1 MRALVRLVVVVA
13 VLAVL
18 AGGVAAWMGVVQV
31 PVLSSAFGMDRPAD
45 LGAAKPEVAAYDA
58 FVQKHRLVHTSPD
71 ADYTL
76 ASKHTF
82 AGSYALNEVIP
93 EAVILATRTL
103 RGNAP
108 SIHDVTVR
116 FHDGSAEAAAFVDL
130 APYGYPLAGPVRAA
144 FRVAVTGPRSVQ
156 VSIDS
161 LQFGRIGVPG
171 DILARAQDGVNA
183 YLATRL
189 AGIDGLKIDTLA
201 FQEGGVRFAGTL
213 PRTYGAAAPKAGDLP

>member
-18 AGGVAAWMGVVQV
+18 VGGAAAWLGVVQV
-31 PVLSSAFGMDRPAD
+31 PVLSSAFGMDRPVD
-45 LGAAKPEVAAYDA
+45 LGAAKPDVAAYDT
-58 FVQKHRLVHTSPD
+58 FVQKHGLVHVSPD
-71 ADYTL
+71 SNYTL

-82 AGSYALNEVIP
+82 AGSYALDEVIP

-108 SIHDVTVR
+108 SLHDVTVR

-156 VSIDS
+156 VSIDA

-213 PRTYGAAAPKAGDLP
+213 PKTYGAAAPKAGDLP

>member
-1 MRALVRLVVVVA
+1 MRALVKVVVVLA

-18 AGGVAAWMGVVQV
+18 VGGAAAWMGVVQV
-31 PVLSSAFGMDRPAD
+31 PLLSSAFGMDRPAD
-45 LGAAKPEVAAYDA
+45 LGAATPDVAAYDG
-58 FVQKHRLVHTSPD
+58 FVTKHGLTHTSPD
-71 ADYTL
+71 ANYTL
-76 ASKHTF
+76 VSKHTF
-82 AGSYALNEVIP
+82 AGSYALDEVIP

-108 SIHDVTVR
+108 SLHDVTVR

-130 APYGYPLAGPVRAA
+130 SPYGYPLAGPVRTA

-161 LQFGRIGVPG
+161 LQFGRLGVPA

-189 AGIDGLKIDTLA
+189 AGIDGLRIDAFT
-201 FQEGGVRFAGTL
+201 FQEGGVHFAGTL
-213 PRTYGAAAPKAGDLP
+213 PKAYGAAAPRAGDLP

>member
-1 MRALVRLVVVVA
+1 MRALFKVVVVVA

-18 AGGVAAWMGVVQV
+18 VGGAAAWMGVVQV

-45 LGAAKPEVAAYDA
+45 LGAAKPDVAAYDA
-58 FVQKHRLVHTSPD
+58 FVTKHGLTHTSPD
-71 ADYTL
+71 ANYTL

-82 AGSYALNEVIP
+82 AGSYALDEVIP

-108 SIHDVTVR
+108 SFHDVTVR
-116 FHDGSAEAAAFVDL
+116 FHDGSAEAAAFIDL
-130 APYGYPLAGPVRAA
+130 SPYGYPLAGPVRTA

-161 LQFGRIGVPG
+161 LQFGRLGVPA

-189 AGIDGLKIDTLA
+189 AGIDGLRIDAFT
-201 FQEGGVRFAGTL
+201 FQEGGVHFAGTL
-213 PRTYGAAAPKAGDLP
+213 PKTYGAAAPRAGDLP

>member
-1 MRALVRLVVVVA
+1 MRALVRLVVVLA

-18 AGGVAAWMGVVQV
+18 VGGAAAWMGVVQV
-31 PVLSSAFGMDRPAD
+31 PLLSSAFGMDRPAD
-45 LGAAKPEVAAYDA
+45 LGAAKPDIAAYEA
-58 FVQKHRLVHTSPD
+58 FVKKHGLTHTSPD
-71 ADYTL
+71 ANYTL

-82 AGSYALNEVIP
+82 AGSYALDEVIP

-108 SIHDVTVR
+108 SLHDVTVR

-130 APYGYPLAGPVRAA
+130 APYGYPLAGPVRAS
-144 FRVAVTGPRSVQ
+144 FRVAVTGFRSVQ

-161 LQFGRIGVPG
+161 LEFGRIGVPK
-171 DILARAQDGVNA
+171 DILAKAQAGVNA

-189 AGIDGLKIDTLA
+189 EGIDGLRIDEFA
-201 FQEGGVRFAGTL
+201 FEEGGVRFAGTL
-213 PRTYGAAAPKAGDLP
+213 PRTYGSDAPKAGDLP

>member
-1 MRALVRLVVVVA
+1 MRALVRLIVVVA

-18 AGGVAAWMGVVQV
+18 VGGVAAWMGVVQV

-45 LGAAKPEVAAYDA
+45 LGAAKPDVAAYDA
-58 FVQKHRLVHTSPD
+58 FVQKHKLVHTSPD
-71 ADYTL
+71 ANYTL
-76 ASKHTF
+76 ASTHTF
-82 AGSYALNEVIP
+82 AGSYALNDVIP

-130 APYGYPLAGPVRAA
+130 APYGYPLSGPVRAA

-213 PRTYGAAAPKAGDLP
+213 PRTYGAAAPMAGDLP

>member
-1 MRALVRLVVVVA
+1 
-13 VLAVL
+13 
-18 AGGVAAWMGVVQV
+18 
-31 PVLSSAFGMDRPAD
+31 VLSSAFGMDRPAD
-45 LGAAKPEVAAYDA
+45 LGAAKPDVAAYDA
-58 FVQKHRLVHTSPD
+58 FVRKHGLVHTSPD

-82 AGSYALNEVIP
+82 AGSYALDEVIP
-93 EAVILATRTL
+93 EGVILATRTL

-130 APYGYPLAGPVRAA
+130 SPYGYPLAGPVRAA
-144 FRVAVTGPRSVQ
+144 FRIAVTGPRSVQ

-161 LQFGRIGVPG
+161 IQFGRIGVPG

-189 AGIDGLKIDTLA
+189 AGSTGSRSRRWLSRRAACASRERCPRRTVERHRRPATCPDARAI
-201 FQEGGVRFAGTL
+201 AGPTGHGER
-213 PRTYGAAAPKAGDLP
+213 PVAGRRQGDQASGSR

>member
-1 MRALVRLVVVVA
+1 MRALVRFVVVIA

-18 AGGVAAWMGVVQV
+18 AGGAAAWMGVVQV

-45 LGAAKPEVAAYDA
+45 LGAATPDVAAYEA
-58 FVQKHRLVHTSPD
+58 FVKKHGLVHTSPD

-82 AGSYALNEVIP
+82 AGSYALDEVIP

-108 SIHDVTVR
+108 SFHDVTVR
-116 FHDGSAEAAAFVDL
+116 FHEGSAEAAAFVDL
-130 APYGYPLAGPVRAA
+130 APYGYPLAGPVRAG

-161 LQFGRIGVPG
+161 LQFGRIGVPT

-189 AGIDGLKIDTLA
+189 AGIDGRRIDELA
-201 FQEGGVRFAGTL
+201 FEEGGVRFAGTL
-213 PRTYGAAAPKAGDLP
+213 PTTYGSDAPQPGALP

>member
-13 VLAVL
+13 VLAVIV
-18 AGGVAAWMGVVQV
+18 GGVAAWAGVVQV
-31 PVLSSAFGMDRPAD
+31 PVLSGAFGMDRPAD
-45 LGAAKPEVAAYDA
+45 LGAAKPDIAAYEA
-58 FVQKHRLVHTSPD
+58 FVTKHGLVHTSPD
-71 ADYTL
+71 ANYTL

-82 AGSYALNEVIP
+82 AGSYALDAVIP
-93 EAVILATRTL
+93 EAVILATRTM

-108 SIHDVTVR
+108 SFHDVTVR
-116 FHDGSAEAAAFVDL
+116 FHDGSAEAAAFIDL
-130 APYGYPLAGPVRAA
+130 SPYGYPLAGPVRTA
-144 FRVAVTGPRSVQ
+144 FRVVVTGPRSVK

-189 AGIDGLKIDTLA
+189 AEIDGLRIDAFT
-201 FQEGGVRFAGTL
+201 FQEGGVHFAGTL
-213 PRTYGAAAPKAGDLP
+213 PKTYGAAAPRAGDLP

>member
-1 MRALVRLVVVVA
+1 MRALVRFVVVVA
-13 VLAVL
+13 V
-18 AGGVAAWMGVVQV
+18 VAALLGTAAAWVGVVQV

-45 LGAAKPEVAAYDA
+45 LGAAKPDVAAYEA
-58 FVQKHRLVHTSPD
+58 FVKKHGLTHTSPD
-71 ADYTL
+71 ANYTL
-76 ASKHTF
+76 ASRHTF
-82 AGSYALNEVIP
+82 AGSYALDEVIP

-108 SIHDVTVR
+108 SFHDVTVR

-130 APYGYPLAGPVRAA
+130 SPYGYPLAGPVRAG
-144 FRVAVTGPRSVQ
+144 FRVAVTGPKSVK

-161 LQFGRIGVPG
+161 LSFGRIGVPS

-189 AGIDGLKIDTLA
+189 AGIDGLRIDALS
-201 FQEGGVRFAGTL
+201 FQEGGVHFAGTL
-213 PRTYGAAAPKAGDLP
+213 PRTYGSEAPKAGDLP

>member
-1 MRALVRLVVVVA
+1 MRALIKVVVVVA
-13 VLAVL
+13 VLAVIV
-18 AGGVAAWMGVVQV
+18 GGVAAWAGVVQV
-31 PVLSSAFGMDRPAD
+31 PVLSAAFGMDRPAD
-45 LGAAKPEVAAYDA
+45 LGAAKPDVAAYDA
-58 FVQKHRLVHTSPD
+58 FVTKHGLVHTSPD
-71 ADYTL
+71 ANYTL

-82 AGSYALNEVIP
+82 AGSYALDAVIP

-108 SIHDVTVR
+108 SFRDVTVR

-130 APYGYPLAGPVRAA
+130 SPYGYPLAGPVRTA

-183 YLATRL
+183 YLAARL
-189 AGIDGLKIDTLA
+189 ATIDGLKIDAFT
-201 FQEGGVRFAGTL
+201 FQEGGVHFAGTL
-213 PRTYGAAAPKAGDLP
+213 PKTYGAAAPKAGDLP